1 MDSIISIKSEHL
13 IKCSELFIEVFNTKP
28 WNDKWTSETASKR
41 LNDIFIAPNF
51 EGVLYIEND
60 EIKGAIFGNY
70 EQYYD
75 GIHYNLKELFI
86 SNEIQGRGV
95 GRKLIAKLE
104 GRLREVGVTAIILLT
119 SKGNGT
125 SDFYLKNNFSEL
137 SEMAI
142 MGKEILKR

>member
-1 MDSIISIKSEHL
+1 MKNITKIKNEHL
-13 IKCSELFIEVFNTKP
+13 IQCSELFTKVFNNKP
-28 WNDKWTSETASKR
+28 WNDKWTLETANKR
-41 LNDIFIAPNF
+41 LNDIFVAPNF
-51 EGVLYIEND
+51 EGVVYIEED

-86 SNEIQGRGV
+86 SNEIQGTGI
-95 GRKLIAKLE
+95 GRKLIAELE
-104 GRLREVGVTAIILLT
+104 GRLKEIGVTAILLFT

-125 SDFYLKNNFSEL
+125 NNFYLKNNFTEL

-142 MGKEILKR
+142 MGKQI